1 MIYSRKSI
9 SLIFFLCFLIAICV
23 FLSLSRSRKNFEY
36 TNNIY
41 TYWEGDKNKIVDRCL
56 QYMNYYSEGFNLII
70 LNKNNIDITDK
81 LLFKVDRPEH
91 RSDFIRLSYLEKYG
105 GIWMDASIIVL
116 RPIYEWLS
124 DMHTK
129 YNIKKDDKDILIGF
143 GCPFDTSI
151 LENWLFY
158 CSPHCSFVK
167 LWKEEYFIAVKIGFK
182 KYCKK
187 NKYILQDHFHSL
199 STMVPYLTQHLCFCK
214 VFLEKKYNTKIFI
227 QPSCDGPFQ
236 YLCKNEMEPA
246 KGIPYLNSIQKRN
259 LKKQYF
265 IKLRGSERL
274 FIDSYLKDAACK
286 KNSILYDLLEKQIP
300 LKKKKNK

>member
-9 SLIFFLCFLIAICV
+9 SLIFILCFLIAICV
-23 FLSLSRSRKNFEY
+23 FLSLFRSRKNFEY

-41 TYWEGDKNKIVDRCL
+41 TYWEGDKNEIVDRCL

-70 LNKNNIDITDK
+70 LNKNNVDITDN
-81 LLFKVDRPEH
+81 LLSNIDGPEH

-124 DMHTK
+124 DMHKK

-143 GCPFDTSI
+143 GCPFDSSI
-151 LENWLFY
+151 MENWLFY

-167 LWKEEYFIAVKIGFK
+167 LWKEEYLIAVKIGFE
-182 KYCKK
+182 KYCIK
-187 NKYILQDHFHSL
+187 NNYILDNHFSNL
-199 STMVPYLTQHLCFCK
+199 STMLPYLTQHLCFCK

-236 YLCKNEMEPA
+236 YLCKNQMESE
-246 KGIPYLNSIQKRN
+246 KGISYLNSIQKRN

-274 FIDSYLKDAACK
+274 SIDSYLKDAICK

-300 LKKKKNK
+300 LKNKKNK